1 MEGGPSASGGCMT
14 PSTPMGYYPFD
25 IWGARLEDLRRSPPT
40 AAARPPFDA
49 PFRMVFEHGRGEGG
63 GGRGSARGMQA
74 GGAASASPASVR
86 TRLRPSSVKV
96 GGEASLIKT
105 NTGSML
111 ATHNSCAYF
120 RGLLRM
126 SEVPMHCTRRP
137 IYDPAVVLGGSGAKQ
152 FCT

>member
-63 GGRGSARGMQA
+63 GRARQRTGDA
-74 GGAASASPASVR
+74 GGWCCFR
-86 TRLRPSSVKV
+86 F
-96 GGEASLIKT
+96 
-105 NTGSML
+105 
-111 ATHNSCAYF
+111 SC
-120 RGLLRM
+120 
-126 SEVPMHCTRRP
+126 
-137 IYDPAVVLGGSGAKQ
+137 
-152 FCT
+152 FCAH